1 MCLSCFC
8 ISSDVTIANMYIVTS
23 MLEQYIVQPYVVQ
36 LLWLIIVR
44 DKLPF
49 SRQLKADVSLSGR
62 PQPTDFLLTEGN

>member
-36 LLWLIIVR
+36 LL
-44 DKLPF
+44 
-49 SRQLKADVSLSGR
+49 
-62 PQPTDFLLTEGN
+62 